1 MNNETFDFVVVGAGS
16 AGSVVAS
23 RLTED
28 KNVTACLIEAG
39 GPDKSVL
46 IHAPS
51 GFIVMMRTK
60 INNWAFETVP
70 QPGLN
75 GRKGYQPRGKT
86 LGGSS
91 SINAM
96 LYVRGN
102 RRDYDSWANLG
113 NNGWGYDD
121 VLPYFKKSENNETHG
136 DNEHHATGGPL
147 NVAELRSPSSLCDV
161 FLRSAQDAGLPH
173 NPDYN
178 GDHQFGSFMY
188 QVTQKDGERCNL
200 ARAYLTPN
208 LGRGNLKI
216 FTHAPIN
223 SVIFEG
229 KRAVGVR
236 FYDGDEIREVRAR
249 REVILSAGSF
259 GSPQALLLSG
269 VGPGDELQEKGID
282 IIHDLPGVGKNLQD
296 HIDYT
301 VPYRVKNSA
310 GTFGLSV
317 GGSMRMA
324 SAVMEW
330 SRKRTGLITS
340 SIAEAGAFLRSSP
353 EIEQPDLQMV
363 FVVAVVDDHGRKL
376 HMGHG
381 YSCHIDVL
389 RPKSRGEVT
398 LQSRNPLDAPR
409 IDPRFLDRDEDVQL
423 LVKGARFQAGILESR
438 HFEPY
443 SPELIYPVDWNDTDH
458 VEQEIRNRA
467 DTQYHATSTCKMG
480 PGEDSMAVVDERL
493 RVHGMEG
500 LRIVDASVMPNIVS
514 GNTNAPAVMIAEKA
528 ADMIRE
534 DGLA

>member
-1 MNNETFDFVVVGAGS
+1 
-16 AGSVVAS
+16 
-23 RLTED
+23 
-28 KNVTACLIEAG
+28 
-39 GPDKSVL
+39 
-46 IHAPS
+46 
-51 GFIVMMRTK
+51 
-60 INNWAFETVP
+60 
-70 QPGLN
+70 
-75 GRKGYQPRGKT
+75 
-86 LGGSS
+86 
-91 SINAM
+91 
-96 LYVRGN
+96 
-102 RRDYDSWANLG
+102 
-113 NNGWGYDD
+113 
-121 VLPYFKKSENNETHG
+121 
-136 DNEHHATGGPL
+136 
-147 NVAELRSPSSLCDV
+147 
-161 FLRSAQDAGLPH
+161 
-173 NPDYN
+173 
-178 GDHQFGSFMY
+178 MY

-223 SVIFEG
+223 SIIFEG

-236 FYDGDEIREVRAR
+236 FYDGDEIREVHAR
-249 REVILSAGSF
+249 REVILSAGAF

-269 VGPGDELQEKGID
+269 VGPGVELQEQGID
-282 IIHDLPGVGKNLQD
+282 IVHDLPGVGKNLQD

-301 VPYRVKNSA
+301 VPYRVKNPEGS
-310 GTFGLSV
+310 FGLSV

-324 SAVMEW
+324 SAVIEW

-353 EIEQPDLQMV
+353 EIEQPDLQLV

-409 IDPRFLDRDEDVQL
+409 IDPRFLDKDEDTRL
-423 LVKGARFQAGILESR
+423 LVKGAQFQSSILESR

-443 SPELIYPVDWNDTDH
+443 GPELFYPVDWNNEGQV
-458 VEQEIRNRA
+458 VEDIRNRA

-480 PGEDSMAVVDERL
+480 PVDDSMAVVDDRL
-493 RVHGMEG
+493 RVHGMKG
-500 LRIVDASVMPNIVS
+500 LRVVDASIMPNLVS

-528 ADMIRE
+528 ADMISE
-534 DGLA
+534 DALH